1 MEHVELAGV
10 HSGDSACVIP
20 PVSIKKEHIETIKE
34 YTQKIAKS
42 LKVCGLMNMQYAIEG
57 DKVYV
62 LESNPRA
69 SRTVPLV
76 SKVCNV
82 QMANLATRLML
93 GSSLESLKLEE
104 KKIPHFGAKESVFP
118 FDKFENVDPVLGPEM
133 RSTGEVLGMSEN
145 FGLAFYKSQEAANSC
160 LPDAP
165 KKGEE
170 KTVLISLSEKVNQAK
185 DAVAV
190 GKGLVDMGFKILA
203 TEGTAEFFAKAG
215 IPCEIIAKLNEG
227 RPNVLDVILNKE
239 VCLAINTPS
248 AKKDVI
254 KDEAAIR
261 KAVIKYKVPYIT
273 TLAAAKAAV
282 QGILASSKGK
292 GMVRSVQEFH
302 KDIKE

>member
-1 MEHVELAGV
+1 
-10 HSGDSACVIP
+10 
-20 PVSIKKEHIETIKE
+20 
-34 YTQKIAKS
+34 
-42 LKVCGLMNMQYAIEG
+42 
-57 DKVYV
+57 
-62 LESNPRA
+62 
-69 SRTVPLV
+69 
-76 SKVCNV
+76 
-82 QMANLATRLML
+82 
-93 GSSLESLKLEE
+93 
-104 KKIPHFGAKESVFP
+104 
-118 FDKFENVDPVLGPEM
+118 M

-145 FGLAFYKSQEAANSC
+145 FGLAFYKSQEAANAC

-185 DAVAV
+185 DAIAV

-248 AKKDVI
+248 AKKDAI

-292 GMVRSVQEFH
+292 GIVRSVQDFH